1 MRLRSILAAA
11 AVVLLAVPATASA
24 ENPKT
29 WRVTID
35 NLTGPPFASFGQP
48 LSAPLVAVHSNQAD
62 MWSVGEPASETIRY
76 IAEDGHP
83 EFGLAALTGQP
94 GYKSVAIHFLGTFP
108 PFPGLIPIP
117 IFPAVPGAPLP
128 SSRTFQVESEGKY
141 NRLSLAMM
149 LGLTNDG
156 FTGLDSVLLHGN
168 GGVYYTSGYDAGTER
183 NNETAAFLPNV
194 SLVQFVRDPETN
206 VIRHHPGLVGGGALI
221 PAAHGWADPVA
232 RVTVTRVK

>member
-1 MRLRSILAAA
+1 MRLRLILAAA
-11 AVVLLAVPATASA
+11 AVVLLAVPATATA

-35 NLTGPPFASFGQP
+35 NLTGPPVASFGQP

-62 MWSVGEPASETIRY
+62 MWSVGEPASLTIRN

-94 GYKSVAIHFLGTFP
+94 GYRSVAIEHLGVFP
-108 PFPGLIPIP
+108 GFPGLIPIP
-117 IFPAVPGAPLP
+117 IFPAA
-128 SSRTFQVESEGKY
+128 SRTFEVTSSGKY
-141 NRLSLAMM
+141 DRLSIAMM

-156 FTGLDSVLLHGN
+156 FTGLDSVPLHGN
-168 GGVYYTSGYDAGTER
+168 GGVYLTSGYDAGTER
-183 NNETAAFLPNV
+183 NNEIAAFLPNI

-221 PAAHGWADPVA
+221 PAAHGWTDPVA
-232 RVTVTRVK
+232 RITISRLK